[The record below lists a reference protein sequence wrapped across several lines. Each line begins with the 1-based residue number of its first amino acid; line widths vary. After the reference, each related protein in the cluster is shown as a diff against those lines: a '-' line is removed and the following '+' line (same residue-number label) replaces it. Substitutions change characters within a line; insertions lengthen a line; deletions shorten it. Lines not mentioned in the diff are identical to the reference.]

1 MKDENWYFFFFF
13 MIVIILKYVYLF
25 TRIYES
31 IKIIYLCY
39 ELHKEELSKIIIG
52 YQITFLKILKV
63 YDIFYYH

>member
-13 MIVIILKYVYLF
+13 MIVIILKYIYLF
-25 TRIYES
+25 TCIYKS
-31 IKIIYLCY
+31 NTFMY